1 LPLDS
6 ENPLNPMNRRI
17 SLVVLNDKTE
27 RQIRG
32 LPEEPEEEINSE
44 AEAALLLGL
53 EPGSELGTL
62 DGPPPDGG
70 VAEPEPQVAQP
81 EPVQAPL

>member
-1 LPLDS
+1 
-6 ENPLNPMNRRI
+6 
-17 SLVVLNDKTE
+17 
-27 RQIRG
+27 